1 MHTRYLD
8 EFRVGET
15 FESRSAS
22 LTEAQIMDF
31 ALTWDPQPFHID
43 KQAAVK
49 GQFGGIIASG
59 FQTQALAFRL
69 FYDLGLIS
77 KSNIIGLG
85 VDEVRWSAP
94 VYPDDSLRNIL
105 EVFEVNPS
113 KSKPD
118 RGILKLKHKIM
129 NQNDEVVM
137 TFITIKMLRRIA
149 E

>member
-1 MHTRYLD
+1 
-8 EFRVGET
+8 
-15 FESRSAS
+15 
-22 LTEAQIMDF
+22 
-31 ALTWDPQPFHID
+31 
-43 KQAAVK
+43 
-49 GQFGGIIASG
+49 
-59 FQTQALAFRL
+59 
-69 FYDLGLIS
+69 
-77 KSNIIGLG
+77 LG

-118 RGILKLKHKIM
+118 RGILKLKHKIL

-137 TFITIKMLRRIA
+137 TFITIKMLRRVA